1 MRRDVSL
8 GLRLEKDMHELLK
21 SICNA
26 RGEDMADFIR
36 RATKKEMGRMGYLQ
50 EDEIKALEV
59 K

>member
-8 GLRLEKDMHELLK
+8 GLRLEKEMHELLK
-21 SICNA
+21 GICKA

-36 RATKKEMGRMGYLQ
+36 RAIKKEMGRMGYLQ